1 MEELEFEY
9 EEAQRP
15 GFIRRYAVDFLSSAM
30 TAAVAIGF
38 LAMGLM
44 V

>member
-1 MEELEFEY
+1 MEDFEFEY
-9 EEAQRP
+9 EEQRP

-38 LAMGLM
+38 LLMGTM

>member
-9 EEAQRP
+9 EAQRP

-30 TAAVAIGF
+30 TAAVVIGF
-38 LAMGLM
+38 LLMGTM